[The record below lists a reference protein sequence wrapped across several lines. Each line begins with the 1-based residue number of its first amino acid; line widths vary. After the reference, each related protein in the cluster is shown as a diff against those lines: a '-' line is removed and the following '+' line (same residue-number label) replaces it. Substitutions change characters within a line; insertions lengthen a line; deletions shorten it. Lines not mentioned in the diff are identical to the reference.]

1 MAPQRT
7 DAQQKAERMT
17 DRPVASP
24 PSGRLVRYMEAISR
38 HRYAT
43 WVLAAIAFADS
54 SILPLMPDL
63 LLIPMVLT
71 RPKQIWWLSAICTI
85 ASSLGAALGY
95 LIGYELWSLFGAR
108 LVELYGYTES
118 FAVYQRLV
126 QEWGIW
132 IIIAKAFTPIPF
144 KIMAIAAGVAAMN
157 PFAFMFATV
166 VGRSLHFGITA
177 GLLVLFGD
185 RIMFVLARYERP
197 LALISVLLIIGLIV
211 AYHVR

>member
-1 MAPQRT
+1 
-7 DAQQKAERMT
+7 MT
-17 DRPVASP
+17 DRPLTSP
-24 PSGRLVRYMEAISR
+24 PTGRLVRYMEAISQ

-43 WVLAAIAFADS
+43 WALAAIAFADS

-63 LLIPMVLT
+63 LLVPMALT
-71 RPKQIWWLSAICTI
+71 RPKQIWSLALVCTI
-85 ASSLGAALGY
+85 ASSVGAILGY
-95 LIGYELWSLFGAR
+95 LIGYELWNLFGAR
-108 LVELYGYTES
+108 LIELYGYTES
-118 FAVYQRLV
+118 FAAYQHLV

-177 GLLVLFGD
+177 GLIVLFGD
-185 RIMFVLARYERP
+185 RILLLLTRYERP
-197 LALISVLLIIGLIV
+197 LAVISVLVVIAIVII
-211 AYHVR
+211 YRVR